1 MGKNRPL
8 NFSLSERTFKTGKFA
23 GKTFQVAL
31 PTNRHAI
38 SFERFCELVAGQTTF
53 NYMEVASVLNLADM
67 ARSLVANG
75 DIVEYGRLGRLR
87 PSIKSHM
94 VPQGETF
101 NANTHIKGAC
111 VTLMPSRKYF
121 RLADVSFERTAT
133 KMKKGKSGNSP
144 SQVPRLAVMP
154 HKVAELGYKSPL
166 T

>member
-1 MGKNRPL
+1 MGKNKPL

-53 NYMEVASVLNLADM
+53 NYMEVASVLNLAADM

-133 KMKKGKSGNSP
+133 KMKKGKSGKKLKP
-144 SQVPRLAVMP
+144 STPPSGDAPQGGGV
-154 HKVAELGYKSPL
+154 GI
-166 T
+166 

>member
-1 MGKNRPL
+1 
-8 NFSLSERTFKTGKFA
+8 
-23 GKTFQVAL
+23 
-31 PTNRHAI
+31 
-38 SFERFCELVAGQTTF
+38 
-53 NYMEVASVLNLADM
+53 M

-121 RLADVSFERTAT
+121 RLADVSIERTAT
-133 KMKKGKSGNSP
+133 KMKKGKSGNKPKP
-144 SQVPRLAVMP
+144 STPPSGDAPQGGGV
-154 HKVAELGYKSPL
+154 GI
-166 T
+166 

>member
-1 MGKNRPL
+1 MGKNKPL

-53 NYMEVASVLNLADM
+53 NYMEVASVLNLAADM

-87 PSIKSHM
+87 PSIR
-94 VPQGETF
+94 VRL
-101 NANTHIKGAC
+101 
-111 VTLMPSRKYF
+111 LMPIPISR
-121 RLADVSFERTAT
+121 VH
-133 KMKKGKSGNSP
+133 
-144 SQVPRLAVMP
+144 V
-154 HKVAELGYKSPL
+154 
-166 T
+166 

>member
-1 MGKNRPL
+1 MGKNKPL
-8 NFSLSERTFKTGKFA
+8 NFSLSERTFKTGKLA

-53 NYMEVASVLNLADM
+53 NYMEVASVLNLAADM
-67 ARSLVANG
+67 ARSPVAKRENG
-75 DIVEYGRLGRLR
+75 EDGGARAGGGCRCRAL
-87 PSIKSHM
+87 

-133 KMKKGKSGNSP
+133 KPKKGKSGNKPKP
-144 SQVPRLAVMP
+144 STPPSSDAPQGGGV
-154 HKVAELGYKSPL
+154 GI
-166 T
+166 

>member
-1 MGKNRPL
+1 
-8 NFSLSERTFKTGKFA
+8 
-23 GKTFQVAL
+23 
-31 PTNRHAI
+31 
-38 SFERFCELVAGQTTF
+38 
-53 NYMEVASVLNLADM
+53 MEVASVLNLAADM

-133 KMKKGKSGNSP
+133 KPKKGKSGKKLKP
-144 SQVPRLAVMP
+144 STPPSGDAPQGGGV
-154 HKVAELGYKSPL
+154 GI
-166 T
+166 

>member
-1 MGKNRPL
+1 
-8 NFSLSERTFKTGKFA
+8 
-23 GKTFQVAL
+23 
-31 PTNRHAI
+31 
-38 SFERFCELVAGQTTF
+38 
-53 NYMEVASVLNLADM
+53 MEVASVLNLAADM

-133 KMKKGKSGNSP
+133 KPKKGKSGKKPKP
-144 SQVPRLAVMP
+144 SAPPSGDAPQGGGV
-154 HKVAELGYKSPL
+154 GI
-166 T
+166 